1 MAGQMERRGRE
12 CACVCVCVSLIDG
25 GIREWRG
32 GCGSRELRRL
42 SGGWGRGEHVE
53 QCQNHRHICC
63 SSRMF
68 SISYKCFLQ
77 PCERHDGLPSQVGV

>member
-1 MAGQMERRGRE
+1 MATGGMAGQMERRE
-12 CACVCVCVSLIDG
+12 YVSLIDAGKRDG
-25 GIREWRG
+25 G
-32 GCGSRELRRL
+32 GSKEVRRL

-68 SISYKCFLQ
+68 SISFKCFLQ
-77 PCERHDGLPSQVGV
+77 PCERILSCQDRRGGWGGG